1 MKNKK
6 NKDFDIAKTGIDELS
21 DLISWIKL
29 NINQYLINTFYIFGY
44 GKRNKIIIWELQE
57 IK

>member
-6 NKDFDIAKTGIDELS
+6 NKDFDTTKTGIDELS

-29 NINQYLINTFYIFGY
+29 NIN
-44 GKRNKIIIWELQE
+44 
-57 IK
+57 